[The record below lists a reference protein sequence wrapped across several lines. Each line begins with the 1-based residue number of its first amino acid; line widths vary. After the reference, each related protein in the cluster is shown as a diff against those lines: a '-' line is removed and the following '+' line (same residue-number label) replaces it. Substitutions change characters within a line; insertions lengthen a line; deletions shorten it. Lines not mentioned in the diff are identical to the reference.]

1 MTENPKTPDTSAQSL
16 TIPHQDDI
24 SAWFSVDGKVAAQIE
39 LVKKAALGTVTDIST
54 AKGRKAVNSLASMIS
69 RTKTGIDAAGK
80 ALNDDRN
87 RLNSEV
93 NAIRNFAK
101 TELDALKEQVKAP
114 VLAWESA
121 EAERVRLH
129 LLRMDEFDQG
139 RVDAHSDT
147 DTIKGVIEYVAGIE
161 VGDTWEEYEADAKA
175 AKAQALDKWGADLE
189 IAQQRENTAAELEAL
204 RADRDAREKADAK
217 AAEDKA
223 IKDKAEADRQAEVA
237 KVEATRQAEEANAKA
252 AEIEATRK
260 AQAAT
265 QARLDAAEAERVA
278 TEAKHTQDLIDA
290 GVQAERKAQAERDE
304 RDAAEK
310 KEAKAKA
317 DRAANKKHVRKT
329 RTEIITSIAALNAE
343 SVEDIVDAMMAGHI
357 AHVEVKL

>member
-1 MTENPKTPDTSAQSL
+1 MNEETTDTSAQAL
-16 TIPHQDDI
+16 TIPHQDEI
-24 SAWFSVDGKVAAQIE
+24 SAWFSVKGKVASQIE
-39 LVKKAALGTVTDIST
+39 LVKEAVLGTVTDIST
-54 AKGRKAVNSLASMIS
+54 AKGRKAVTSLASMIS

-114 VLAWESA
+114 VVKWENE

-147 DTIKGVIEYVAGIE
+147 DTIKGVIEHVTGIA
-161 VGDTWEEYEADAKA
+161 VDDAWEEYEAEAKV
-175 AKAQALDKWGADLE
+175 AKSQALDKWGADLQ

-204 RADRDAREKADAK
+204 RAEKDERDKADVK

-223 IKDKAEADRQAEVA
+223 VKDEAEADRQAEVA
-237 KVEATRQAEEANAKA
+237 KAEATRQAEEANAKA
-252 AEIEATRK
+252 AELEITRK
-260 AQAAT
+260 AQEAT
-265 QARLDAAEAERVA
+265 QAKLDAAEAARVA
-278 TEAKHTQDLIDA
+278 AEAKHAQDLIDA
-290 GVQAERKAQAERDE
+290 ADKAERTAQAERDKLAE
-304 RDAAEK
+304 DNLAEDELRAA
-310 KEAKAKA
+310 
-317 DRAANKKHVRKT
+317 RAANKKHVRKI
-329 RTEIITSIAALNAE
+329 RSEITKAIDALNAE
-343 SVEDIVDAMMAGHI
+343 NVEEIVDAMMAGEI